1 MENQNRFKK
10 DEVDVEF
17 SCLEL
22 KEQYENGTLL
32 GNSCTSDEVDDAL
45 FYLSRIGA
53 LRLDGAFLVAYNAM
67 KIERIEEVKRQY
79 NKEDYKRLEE
89 FYKNKI
95 QQIHIVGEYAK
106 KMANDEKEALLFV
119 KDYFDLNHDSFLRK
133 YFKGRES
140 EISKN
145 ITPKKYK
152 KLFGELSQKQL
163 SIIKDASSKYIVVA
177 AGPGSGKTKVLVHK
191 LASLYMMED
200 VKHEQ
205 MLMLTF
211 SRAAATEFKKRL
223 MSPDMIGNAANFI
236 QISTF
241 HSYWTDFREYQIER
255 YEDLLKEQKAMSKR

>member
-1 MENQNRFKK
+1 M
-10 DEVDVEF
+10 
-17 SCLEL
+17 
-22 KEQYENGTLL
+22 
-32 GNSCTSDEVDDAL
+32 
-45 FYLSRIGA
+45 
-53 LRLDGAFLVAYNAM
+53 RLDGAFLVAYNAM
-67 KIERIEEVKRQY
+67 RIGRTEEIKRQY
-79 NKEDYKRLEE
+79 TKEDYRRLEE
-89 FYKNKI
+89 FYKSKI

-106 KMANDEKEALLFV
+106 KMSNDEQGALSFV
-119 KDYFDLNHDSFLRK
+119 DDYFNLNHDSFLRK

-152 KLFGELSQKQL
+152 KLFGGLSSKQL

-223 MSPDMIGNAANFI
+223 MSPDIVI
-236 QISTF
+236 I
-241 HSYWTDFREYQIER
+241 WT
-255 YEDLLKEQKAMSKR
+255 